1 VNKFND
7 RLDAARRQLPDPVS
21 NASAPGEQAE
31 PEVQALEAALEEM
44 RKTAELNAARTARL
58 TAERDAWMQELF
70 ESNRQAAHLV
80 NVRQHLNEAMDR
92 LKQENQ
98 RLQNIIN
105 ALYASTSWKF
115 ARPVRAIAKVLRR
128 R

>member
-1 VNKFND
+1 
-7 RLDAARRQLPDPVS
+7 
-21 NASAPGEQAE
+21 
-31 PEVQALEAALEEM
+31 
-44 RKTAELNAARTARL
+44 
-58 TAERDAWMQELF
+58 MQELF